1 MFDEITHFF
10 YDFDGVM
17 TDNTAYISEDGSEF
31 VRINRSDGYAV
42 NQLSKLGY
50 EQIIMSTEKND
61 VVLRRAEKLKIS
73 CYHGVSNKKEY
84 LSDFLENKMQSEAYC
99 IRRKRFE

>member
-10 YDFDGVM
+10 YDFDDGVM

-42 NQLSKLGY
+42 N
-50 EQIIMSTEKND
+50 
-61 VVLRRAEKLKIS
+61 
-73 CYHGVSNKKEY
+73 H
-84 LSDFLENKMQSEAYC
+84 
-99 IRRKRFE
+99 